1 MTEVIIL
8 VGKVYR
14 SIILVGSWL
23 PLGARS
29 FQTSHQNERSFRW
42 ETSKFPCAIILADHF
57 GPISLVGKV
66 YRSIDHFGG
75 RTMSYW
81 WERTVQYGDVI

>member
-1 MTEVIIL
+1 M

-42 ETSKFPCAIILADHF
+42 ETSKYSCPIILAGDATQRYNRPVPKNTLFIGF
-57 GPISLVGKV
+57 GTIKKNTAIIMLIEN
-66 YRSIDHFGG
+66 RFF
-75 RTMSYW
+75 
-81 WERTVQYGDVI
+81 